1 MMSLLREKNE
11 KPEIFDPIR
20 KKWVAFT
27 EEEKVRQYCIQRL
40 IQTHHFPPTLI
51 SVERQITVN
60 SLTKRYDI
68 VIFNKEGQ
76 PYLVIECKAPS
87 VKIEQTV
94 LEQVGQ
100 YNKTLQAEIIG
111 VTNGIQSYFFKI
123 DFKTEEITLL
133 NFDF

>member
-1 MMSLLREKNE
+1 MSLIREKNA

-20 KKWVAFT
+20 KKWVALT

-40 IQTHHFPPTLI
+40 IEKHHFPSTLI
-51 SVERQITVN
+51 SIERQITVN
-60 SLTKRYDI
+60 NLTKRYDI

-87 VKIEQTV
+87 VKLEQTV
-94 LEQVGQ
+94 LEQVGR

-111 VTNGIQSYFFKI
+111 VANGVQSHFFKI
-123 DFKTEEITLL
+123 DFKTEQITLL